1 MKKSTENI
9 YKKISLYCSYQER
22 SHKEVLLKIS
32 KSNISKNETDKIV
45 AKLITENFL
54 NETRYAIAYAR
65 GKFRI
70 KNWGKIKI
78 INKLKQQNISPW
90 NINKAIDEIDKD
102 EYSKSFNFIFNKLN
116 LKYNYLK
123 NINRKKKILSILY
136 SKGWE
141 YELII
146 DSLNTKFKKYN

>member
-22 SHKEVLLKIS
+22 SHKEVLLKVS

-54 NETRYAIAYAR
+54 NETRYAVAYAR

-102 EYSKSFNFIFNKLN
+102 EYSKSFNLIFNKLN

-123 NINRKKKILSILY
+123 NIYRKKKILSILY

>member
-32 KSNISKNETDKIV
+32 KSNISKNETDKII

-102 EYSKSFNFIFNKLN
+102 EYSKSFNLIFNKLN

-123 NINRKKKILSILY
+123 NIYRKKKILSILY

-141 YELII
+141 YDLII
-146 DSLNTKFKKYN
+146 DSLNAKFKKYN

>member
-32 KSNISKNETDKIV
+32 KSNISKNETDKII

-78 INKLKQQNISPW
+78 INKLKQQNISSW
-90 NINKAIDEIDKD
+90 NINKAIAEIDKD
-102 EYSKSFNFIFNKLN
+102 EYSKSFNLIFNKLN

-123 NINRKKKILSILY
+123 KIYRKKKILSILY

>member
-1 MKKSTENI
+1 MKKSIENI

-32 KSNISKNETDKIV
+32 KSNISKNETDKII

-78 INKLKQQNISPW
+78 INKLKQQNISSW
-90 NINKAIDEIDKD
+90 NINKAIAEIDKD
-102 EYSKSFNFIFNKLN
+102 EYSKSFNLIFNKLN

-123 NINRKKKILSILY
+123 KIYRKKKILSILY